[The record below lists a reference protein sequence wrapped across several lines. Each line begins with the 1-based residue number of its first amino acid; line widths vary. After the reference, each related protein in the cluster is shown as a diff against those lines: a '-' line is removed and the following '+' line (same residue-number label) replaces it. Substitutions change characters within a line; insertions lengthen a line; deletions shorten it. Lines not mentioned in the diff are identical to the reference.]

1 MELDKVIEQI
11 KDLNES
17 LGADGLGEIADGEQP
32 VDTLLAMM
40 LETNIENLPEILA
53 DNEVF
58 IMRALNAE
66 RNLNRQLY
74 SAFSGHSRYSYD
86 ASIGIVYL
94 WLTIQ
99 MSLRI
104 RVDLSIDKDLS
115 ELFG

>member
-17 LGADGLGEIADGEQP
+17 LGDDGLEEIADGEQP

-40 LETNIENLPEILA
+40 LETNIEILPVVLA
-53 DNEVF
+53 DREVF

-66 RNLNRQLY
+66 RNLNRAGY
-74 SAFSGHSRYSYD
+74 SAFSGSSRYSYD

-104 RVDLSIDKDLS
+104 RMDLHEENNLS
-115 ELFG
+115 ELFD